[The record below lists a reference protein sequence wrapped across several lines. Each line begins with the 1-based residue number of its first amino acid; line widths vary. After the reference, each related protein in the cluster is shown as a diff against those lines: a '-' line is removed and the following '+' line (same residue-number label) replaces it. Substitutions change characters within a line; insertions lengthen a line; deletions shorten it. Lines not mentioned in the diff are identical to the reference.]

1 VGVCAARPCLAY
13 GDRLRLKASY
23 VCPSSPQANR
33 ICQALKTHGMFYYD
47 QANSFGFLFGAS
59 ANGTYP
65 WSASDVDRLLDNL
78 KIDRD
83 FELLKRPALL
93 CAPGHACSA

>member
-1 VGVCAARPCLAY
+1 
-13 GDRLRLKASY
+13 
-23 VCPSSPQANR
+23 
-33 ICQALKTHGMFYYD
+33 
-47 QANSFGFLFGAS
+47 LFGAS

-65 WSASDVDRLLDNL
+65 WSGSDVNRLLNNL
-78 KIDRD
+78 QIDRD